1 MIVTLIAAIVAA
13 AEPAAPA
20 AAPAPAVEKKADCCD
35 KMKNGDGCDC
45 CKDMDRKAEAAPH
58 AHQH

>member
-1 MIVTLIAAIVAA
+1 
-13 AEPAAPA
+13 
-20 AAPAPAVEKKADCCD
+20 
-35 KMKNGDGCDC
+35 MKNGDGCDC